1 MRLACIIALCTL
13 LAACGSDGSEQA
25 AEKDTT
31 VAETSAPAEERSGE
45 EAELAELAETY
56 MSSWAEE
63 DWEGVCG
70 TRSRS
75 DRKELARTAGSCER
89 AFEVI
94 AADKPGAA
102 KLLAEARAGDVRIR
116 GSLAGIDI
124 VQPGQTE
131 PATTLGAV
139 KRDGEWLLED
149 IPDGK
154 TP

>member
-31 VAETSAPAEERSGE
+31 ATAAPAEERSGE
-45 EAELAELAETY
+45 EAQLAELAETY
-56 MSSWAEE
+56 MSSWAEG

-75 DRKELARTAGSCER
+75 DRK
-89 AFEVI
+89 
-94 AADKPGAA
+94 
-102 KLLAEARAGDVRIR
+102 
-116 GSLAGIDI
+116 
-124 VQPGQTE
+124 
-131 PATTLGAV
+131 
-139 KRDGEWLLED
+139 WLLED
-149 IPDGK
+149 IPNGK

>member
-13 LAACGSDGSEQA
+13 LAACGRDGSEQA

-31 VAETSAPAEERSGE
+31 VTENAAPAEERSGE
-45 EAELAELAETY
+45 EAELAELAQTY

-94 AADKPGAA
+94 ATDKPGAA